1 MKLQAP
7 QRLSQGFRLGLTCT
21 GLAGLAATLAGCG
34 FTPLYAA
41 SNGVTPKLAAIQVQ
55 RPDGRPGYLIGQSLE
70 DELGHNADAPAQYKL
85 VVSLGETRTPRGINI
100 NNVASRYEVDMI
112 AKYSLK
118 DIKTGAEVTHGI
130 VSVNATYDSAVQPY
144 ASLTG
149 EQDGERRAAEQA
161 AQRIRLE
168 LASYLASP
176 HKVGNMIPADTN
188 TATYTDLLAA
198 QPIQSPRER
207 AMNAE
212 QPGAGDIPDPYAT
225 PGSAPGTAPAP

>member
-1 MKLQAP
+1 MKPQAA
-7 QRLSQGFRLGLTCT
+7 QRLSQVCRLGLVSA
-21 GLAGLAATLAGCG
+21 GLAGLTALGGCG

-41 SNGVTPKLAAIQVQ
+41 STGVTPKLAAIQVH
-55 RPDGRPGYLIGQSLE
+55 RPDGRPGYLIGQSLD
-70 DELGHNADAPAQYKL
+70 DELGHDAAVTPLYKL
-85 VVSLGETRTPRGINI
+85 NVSLGETRTPRGINI
-100 NNVASRYEVDMI
+100 NNVASRYEVDLT
-112 AKYSLK
+112 AKYSLT
-118 DIKTGAEVTHGI
+118 DIKTGKEVTHGT
-130 VSVNATYDSAVQPY
+130 VSVNASYDSAVQPY

-176 HKVGNMIPADTN
+176 HKVGDMVPASVN
-188 TATYTDLLAA
+188 TATYTDLVAA

-207 AMNAE
+207 ALNAA